1 METSKG
7 RLVMSLVSSSFIYSE
22 VQQREVCRKRY
33 SFESIDSENR
43 IRVANPAEDKKQS
56 CRRCGVLQVC
66 SITLSVTV
74 VNHQAKKEIPVA
86 VVLPSR

>member
-66 SITLSVTV
+66 SITLSTV
-74 VNHQAKKEIPVA
+74 INHQAKKEIPAA

>member
-33 SFESIDSENR
+33 SSESIDSENR

-66 SITLSVTV
+66 SITVI
-74 VNHQAKKEIPVA
+74 NHQAKKEIPAA

>member
-56 CRRCGVLQVC
+56 WRCGVLQVC

-74 VNHQAKKEIPVA
+74 INHQAKKEIPAA